1 MQRQHDDVQWL
12 EQAISNHEQSLL
24 RFCFLILNDV
34 MLAEDAVQETFI
46 KAYKAHARFR
56 GECSEKTWLTR
67 IAVNTCRSLRRT
79 AWFRHTERGVP
90 LDSLPEPSVP
100 FEDRDDSLV
109 SAVMRLPQKYREV
122 ILLHYYRDLSMQEVA
137 LALGI
142 AKPTAYRRMKAA
154 TALLRD
160 ELKEWYDE

>member
-1 MQRQHDDVQWL
+1 MQKRHDDVLWL

-24 RFCFLILNDV
+24 RLCFLILNDA

-46 KAYKAHARFR
+46 KAYKAHSRFR
-56 GECSEKTWLTR
+56 GECSEKTWLSR
-67 IAVNTCRSLRRT
+67 IAVNTCRTLRRT
-79 AWFRHTERGVP
+79 AWFRHKERGVP
-90 LDSLPEPSVP
+90 LDSLPEPSAP
-100 FEDRDDSLV
+100 FEERDDSLL
-109 SAVMRLPQKYREV
+109 SAVIRLPQKYREV

-142 AKPTAYRRMKAA
+142 ARQTAYRRLKDA

-160 ELKEWYDE
+160 ELKEWYYE